1 MNRNRINLILGVLLF
16 PMTDPKLQVKDYL
29 YDYCCAYR
37 ELIELKGTGAVMLA
51 EKAQKNKKYREVG
64 ENLIQ
69 YLVDSCRS
77 QIRSLDD
84 LHMLC
89 ELYYPLL
96 GMERDIRKI
105 QEKIKEPN
113 GVYSD
118 EKENTALFYMERM
131 RRIALS
137 LLTYR
142 DGIMAIRT
150 WNNRETADEKD
161 IFYSN
166 HVFDKV
172 EIWNMLNSYVSPDL
186 FIALFIVES
195 GLGEEAL
202 FGQKPYISLP
212 DKLLDKVLRK
222 GIAENH
228 LHFNAGYDYEAVWLN
243 KMNLSNCLYIS
254 GKETELDTFQDITAA
269 VFRLLIAIYFITE
282 EKNLFIQWAA
292 TFYDAKF
299 FPLVESLY
307 TGNKGKINILSLR
320 EDVWRIL
327 NEEVVRSRADYLM
340 ETVLT
345 PKVELKTSSE
355 FILLYYSCRY
365 IKEQPWDTGF
375 AIIFLQ
381 YIRIKNAFIQ
391 RVQQSNL
398 IPGIKHFQKFF
409 NQMGQEEMLAA
420 GREIMMLDAFRAQS
434 KIIGLKKLEIR
445 IAPDVNLERLDR
457 LNVENSIEEIKR
469 KLCRQLFE
477 IFRIYLKYILENIMG
492 VQKTESYLSNRGE
505 TTYTHNFYRKLI
517 EEILKDYGDRV
528 NTVEIPTLG
537 IVYHFIKSES
547 IDNISGYYCWRNMNK
562 NKKGGSNHRF
572 LLREKIALLGIAIE
586 NLRLEI
592 PRISE
597 YIVGIDA
604 TSDENAMEPWM
615 FSLAY
620 KYIRSKRITRP
631 IAIEQ
636 AGGMKS
642 YYSIKN
648 IGFTYHVGEDY
659 RHIVS
664 GLRHIDE
671 VVEQFYYKPGDRLGH
686 ALALGQNIRSWIQET
701 ESVAMPVREYMENLL
716 WIWGKSISGEVDLPV
731 QLEMLEEKILL
742 CAEKI
747 YKNLSGITV
756 RVLHRAYE
764 RKFLSGHEKL
774 LMELQEEENNIGDE
788 SNRSY
793 QRKRDIPNTYCKMIN
808 ANCTEYG
815 GLWTEER
822 LLSTYYCPVFEERG
836 RRVEMVPIR
845 ENEAALYESLQEYLL
860 KKIARKGIY
869 IETNPTSNLNIGN
882 IKEVLEHP
890 IFRMSPLRPIA
901 EKEQNILVTVNSDDP
916 AVFNTNVENEL
927 AYVYYALEHAGCA
940 KEDVLHWID
949 KIRQNG
955 MDGSFISKVK
965 ECRTLLEEIGDIL
978 DLLERAC

>member
-16 PMTDPKLQVKDYL
+16 PVTDPKLQVKDYL

-37 ELIELKGTGAVMLA
+37 ELIELKGTSAVMLA
-51 EKAQKNKKYREVG
+51 KKAQKNKKYREAG
-64 ENLIQ
+64 EKLIQ
-69 YLVDSCRS
+69 YLADSCRS
-77 QIRSLDD
+77 HICSLDD
-84 LHMLC
+84 LYMLC

-105 QEKIKEPN
+105 QEKIKQPN

-150 WNNRETADEKD
+150 WNNRETAGEKD

-186 FIALFIVES
+186 FMALFIVES
-195 GLGEEAL
+195 ELSEEAL

-212 DKLLDKVLRK
+212 DKLLDKILRK
-222 GIAENH
+222 GMAENH
-228 LHFNAGYDYEAVWLN
+228 LHFNAGFDYEAVWLN
-243 KMNLSNCLYIS
+243 KMNLWNCLFMS
-254 GKETELDTFQDITAA
+254 EEKADLDTLQDIAA
-269 VFRLLIAIYFITE
+269 SVFRLLVAIYFITE
-282 EKNLFIQWAA
+282 EKNLFIPWAE

-299 FPLVESLY
+299 FPLVEVLY
-307 TGNKGKINILSLR
+307 TGEKREINIPSLQ
-320 EDVWRIL
+320 EYVWRVL
-327 NEEVVRSRADYLM
+327 DEEIVRSRADYLM
-340 ETVLT
+340 ETVLI
-345 PKVELKTSSE
+345 PKIELKTSSE

-365 IKEQPWDTGF
+365 IKEKPWDTGF

-391 RVQQSNL
+391 KVQQSNL
-398 IPGIKHFQKFF
+398 IPGLKHFQKFF
-409 NQMGQEEMLAA
+409 NQMKQEEMRAA

-434 KIIGLKKLEIR
+434 KIVGLKKLEIR
-445 IAPDVNLERLDR
+445 IAPDVKLERLDR
-457 LNVENSIEEIKR
+457 LNDEKSIEEIKR
-469 KLCRQLFE
+469 NLCRQLFE
-477 IFRIYLKYILENIMG
+477 IFRLYLKYILENIVG
-492 VQKTESYLSNRGE
+492 VQKAESYLNYRGE
-505 TTYTHNFYRKLI
+505 MTYARNFYRKLI
-517 EEILKDYGDRV
+517 EEILKDYGERI

-547 IDNISGYYCWRNMNK
+547 IDNISGYYCWRNEK
-562 NKKGGSNHRF
+562 RGSNHSS

-586 NLRLEI
+586 DLRIEI

-604 TSDENAMEPWM
+604 ASDENAMEPWM

-631 IAIEQ
+631 IAIER

-642 YYSIKN
+642 YYTIKN

-686 ALALGQNIRSWIQET
+686 ALALGQDIRSWIQET

-756 RVLHRAYE
+756 RVLYQVYE
-764 RKFLSGHEKL
+764 RKFLSGHKEL
-774 LMELQEEENNIGDE
+774 LMELIEEEGDIDDV
-788 SNRSY
+788 SNRNY
-793 QRKRDIPNTYCKMIN
+793 WRKSDIPRTYCKMIN
-808 ANCTEYG
+808 ANCPEYG
-815 GLWTEER
+815 RLWTEKR
-822 LLSTYYCPVFEERG
+822 LLSTYYCPVFEERA
-836 RRVEMVPIR
+836 RQVEMVPVR

-927 AYVYYALEHAGCA
+927 AYVYYALEHAGCT

-978 DLLERAC
+978 DLLESSC